1 MDHTLS
7 TTALGSNTIL
17 LCLGQL
23 ASPSWATHFIS
34 SVQTNA
40 QVSLNVLSVYL
51 YRVWRSLLVNETSVL
66 NPAYLS
72 VPPLALPKLEEAVE
86 VMRIDGFSKRGTYK
100 EKSRKLRV
108 ESLRKRTEKRG
119 DNIERKEGSTQGCWT
134 KENISRST
142 GCPNIPQT
150 PPHITS
156 LLCDLTL
163 WISREVHFGLDC
175 ILDFIPFRM
184 VLCFQMGCEMAHKFM
199 IKEASIFNELKVK
212 KATKTTKPEIC
223 ISCSEYRNELWSFW
237 KFFAYKSF
245 PPAMLYAP
253 REP

>member
-1 MDHTLS
+1 MDHALS
-7 TTALGSNTIL
+7 TTALGSNAIL

-23 ASPSWATHFIS
+23 ASPIWATHFIS
-34 SVQTNA
+34 SVQTDA
-40 QVSLNVLSVYL
+40 QVSLNLLSVYL
-51 YRVWRSLLVNETSVL
+51 CRVWRSLLVNETSVP
-66 NPAYLS
+66 NPPYLS

-86 VMRIDGFSKRGTYK
+86 VMRIDGFSNRWMYK

-108 ESLRKRTEKRG
+108 ESLRKRTGKRG

-163 WISREVHFGLDC
+163 WISREVHFGLGC
-175 ILDFIPFRM
+175 ILDFIPFRI
-184 VLCFQMGCEMAHKFM
+184 VLCFQMGCEMAHKFKCT
-199 IKEASIFNELKVK
+199 IKEASIFNEPKVK

-223 ISCSEYRNELWSFW
+223 ISWSEYRNELWLFW

-245 PPAMLYAP
+245 PPAML
-253 REP
+253 